1 MLRFNVK
8 ETKPP
13 VSGDVKVEV
22 KLRLSGGISGATL
35 YAKVDGD
42 ERAILTLTPSGT
54 IYRHV
59 SAQLPG
65 FQADR
70 KGRIELVERYD
81 GTY

>member
-1 MLRFNVK
+1 MLRFSVK
-8 ETKPP
+8 ETKSP
-13 VSGDVKVEV
+13 VSEGIEV
-22 KLRLSGGISGATL
+22 KLRLSGGISSATL

-65 FQADR
+65 FQADED
-70 KGRIELVERYD
+70 GRIELVERYD
-81 GTY
+81 EAD

>member
-13 VSGDVKVEV
+13 VSGDVEVEV
-22 KLRLSGGISGATL
+22 RLVIQSNGATL

-42 ERAILTLTPSGT
+42 VRAILTLTPSGT

-65 FQADR
+65 FQADED
-70 KGRIELVERYD
+70 GRIELVERYD
-81 GTY
+81 EAD

>member
-13 VSGDVKVEV
+13 VSGDVEVEV
-22 KLRLSGGISGATL
+22 RLLVGINGATL

-42 ERAILTLTPSGT
+42 ERAILTLTNSGA

-59 SAQLPG
+59 YARLPG
-65 FQADR
+65 FQADEN
-70 KGRIELVERYD
+70 GRIELGGPYD
-81 GTY
+81 EVY

>member
-1 MLRFNVK
+1 MLKFNVK

-13 VSGDVKVEV
+13 VSGDVEVEV
-22 KLRLSGGISGATL
+22 RLLVGINGATL

-42 ERAILTLTPSGT
+42 ERAILTLMPLGT

-65 FQADR
+65 FQADED
-70 KGRIELVERYD
+70 GRIELGGPYD
-81 GTY
+81 EAY

>member
-22 KLRLSGGISGATL
+22 RLLIGFNGATL

-42 ERAILTLTPSGT
+42 ERAILTLTNSGA

-59 SAQLPG
+59 YARLPG
-65 FQADR
+65 FQADED
-70 KGRIELVERYD
+70 GRIELKGLWNETD
-81 GTY
+81 